1 MIGSLGATELLII
14 LAIIALLFGAS
25 RLTDLGSSLGTGIRE
40 FRSEVRKSNEDEDEE
55 KEKEKDSQESTPVKA
70 SADAPADSSSEES
83 N

>member
-25 RLTDLGSSLGTGIRE
+25 RLTDLGSSLGKGIRE
-40 FRSEVRKSNEDEDEE
+40 FRSEVRKSNEDEDAEQE
-55 KEKEKDSQESTPVKA
+55 SQESTTVKA

-83 N
+83 S